1 MVKSMK
7 SGNTDG
13 NYDEAVA
20 SLKAELAIRDE
31 ENERLTVR
39 TSLWI
44 IAFRVLT
51 SSLFRNN
58 YVRRDYKQEENNSL

>member
-39 TSLWI
+39 IHITLF
-44 IAFRVLT
+44 AFITFLILT
-51 SSLFRNN
+51 
-58 YVRRDYKQEENNSL
+58 